1 MAIST
6 VQAYLNGTWYTL
18 TYNSSTGKY
27 EATITAPGSTS
38 YNLTNHVYP
47 MQIKATNTA
56 GTVKTVDTTDATVG
70 AALKLRVKETVKP
83 TISISSPGAGAYVA
97 NNKQP
102 IVFQILDESGGSG
115 INEAALSLRIDGGT
129 AVTYNSTGMSVSAI
143 TNGYSCTYTP
153 QTALSDGA
161 HTVAINVPDND
172 GNAATQASRSYTV
185 DTIAPTLNISNPANN
200 FITNSAALTVQGTTN
215 DATSS
220 PVAVTVNGASV
231 TVNGDGTFTTTVTL
245 SEGSNTITV
254 IATDAA
260 GKATTVTRT
269 VTLDTAPPTIS
280 GITIMPNPVDTGA
293 TYIISV
299 TVADD

>member
-6 VQAYLNGTWYTL
+6 VKATINGQTYTL
-18 TYNSSTGKY
+18 TYDSGSGTYK
-27 EATITAPGSTS
+27 ATITAPTSSS
-38 YNLTNHVYP
+38 YNQSGHYYGVSV
-47 MQIKATNTA
+47 TA
-56 GTVKTVDTTDATVG
+56 TDAAGNATTKNAADSTLG
-70 AALKLRVKETVKP
+70 TALKLVVKEKVAP
-83 TISISSPGAGAYVA
+83 TISITSPTTGATLI
-97 NNKQP
+97 NNKP
-102 IVFQILDESGGSG
+102 TITWTATDVDSGVASSTITIDSGS
-115 INEAALSLRIDGGT
+115 AV
-129 AVTYNSTGMSVSAI
+129 AVTGTSI
-143 TNGYSCTYTP
+143 TNGRSYSYTP
-153 QTALSDGA
+153 TTALADGS
-161 HTVAINVPDND
+161 HTITINASDND
-172 GNAATQASRSYTV
+172 GNASVAATATIKVDTVPPTLNLSAPSAGLVTNQASRTV
-185 DTIAPTLNISNPANN
+185 S
-200 FITNSAALTVQGTTN
+200 GTTN